1 MSAEEIQASMSERAV
16 PTWAD
21 MARAKAYFAGH
32 IAVGSAVE
40 TRQLLDEYQRHEAVP
55 TFQEFVSHPDVE
67 AEPQLIDLSRWLRLR
82 LSAAE
87 GLYGLIQS
95 GMLRPLG
102 ALEHQYERAR
112 WTTVYLRSSGNSGGV
127 DFPNLS
133 YALPAR
139 VFRPAFMT
147 RSQPVG
153 DPDIYIL
160 QSGLHDAADSVTAAI
175 RDAQRC
181 LAGDLLEPAVAM
193 LGKAM
198 EGAWIEAGLALSGAL
213 PEPRGRKLAQ
223 DLADPQVGLARKIEQ
238 VRRAYET
245 ANFVIE
251 RSAIRIDDLNQT
263 AMWSHEL
270 RKSRNAIHFDSEPLL
285 PNTPEKVGI
294 LFLAAPEHFRRL
306 YRVRAT
312 SLELATA

>member
-1 MSAEEIQASMSERAV
+1 MLERGV

-21 MARAKAYFAGH
+21 VARAKTFFAGH
-32 IAVGSAVE
+32 IPVGSDVE
-40 TRQLLDEYQRHEAVP
+40 TRVLLDEYQRHEAVP
-55 TFQEFVSHPDVE
+55 TFQEFVSHTEAE
-67 AEPQLIDLSRWLRLR
+67 AEPQLIELSRWLRIR

-95 GMLRPLG
+95 GELRPLG
-102 ALEHQYERAR
+102 ALERQYERAR
-112 WTTVYLRSSGNSGGV
+112 WTTVYQRSGGTSGGV

-133 YALPAR
+133 YALPTR
-139 VFRPAFMT
+139 VFRPAFTT
-147 RSQPVG
+147 RAQPVG

-181 LAGDLLEPAVAM
+181 LAADLLEPAVAM

-198 EGAWIEAGLALSGAL
+198 EGAWIEAGLALSRAL
-213 PEPRGRKLAQ
+213 SEPKGRKLAS

-238 VRRAYET
+238 VRRAYDT
-245 ANFVIE
+245 AGAVAG
-251 RSAIRIDDLNQT
+251 RSALKSDDLTQT
-263 AMWSHEL
+263 AIWSHEL

-306 YRVRAT
+306 YRLRAA
-312 SLELATA
+312 SLEAASS